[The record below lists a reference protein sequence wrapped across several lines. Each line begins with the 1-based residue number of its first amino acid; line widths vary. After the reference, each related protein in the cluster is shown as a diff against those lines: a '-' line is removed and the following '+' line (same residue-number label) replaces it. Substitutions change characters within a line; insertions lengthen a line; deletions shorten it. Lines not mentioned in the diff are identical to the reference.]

1 MLYSKKQAK
10 FKKEEN
16 MTEIC
21 VEIKENLEKVID
33 ILKNL
38 GYMFDERYV
47 IHDTYYTTFKESDL
61 KTISYKDLLNGS
73 LIIRNIVGNSGVSTN
88 IVYKNKTLDNK
99 GNVINEIK
107 TKLKIDDE
115 EKAKTIFTNIGL
127 TCWCDYIN
135 ENIVYKKDDIALTLQ
150 KVENL
155 GVFLEI
161 EEYPSIKDK
170 KEEDKF
176 TILSNLAK
184 SLNIN
189 LGEDYSVK
197 KPYLFLKK
205 H

>member
-1 MLYSKKQAK
+1 
-10 FKKEEN
+10 

-21 VEIKENLEKVID
+21 VEVKENLEKVID

-88 IVYKNKTLDNK
+88 IVYKNKTLDNN

-115 EKAKTIFTNIGL
+115 EKAKTIFTNVGM